1 MPANMGFGV
10 TSGGDSMAEA
20 PDMLSVP
27 VTPRPLSQIIAWRR
41 QRSVSYG
48 EFLDR
53 TRAWHRFL
61 TGISG
66 QTFALYMSDA
76 VEFAAALF
84 GAWQARKTIYLPGDR
99 LPRTCYALRRLV
111 DGYLGEFAPEWKPR
125 MPTSGDGLAPA
136 AELKPLDS
144 NFAGLVIYTSGTTGV
159 AQAIPKK
166 LSQMSAEIVTLEAQ
180 FGDVIDDSHMVATVS
195 HQHIYGLLFNV
206 LWPLSAGRAF
216 TAINFGSLEGLTMK
230 LAQRES
236 VLVSTP
242 AHLQRLPESSLWALA
257 AKRLRAVFSSGGP
270 LPVAV
275 AHETRRLLGHMPIE
289 VYGSSET
296 GGIAW
301 RQQQTAHDEKWTPLP
316 DIKWR
321 IQPEEGV
328 LEIRSA
334 HLPDEEWFRTADR
347 ARPAGENHFIL
358 MGRVDRIVKVEGKR
372 IALNAIEER
381 LTASPLARD
390 ARALVLDGRRQRV
403 AAVIVPSVSGRDRL
417 AEFGKLAVNHVL
429 REFLRESIEPM
440 GLPRLWRYVDAL
452 PVNAQGKTTQAALVG
467 LFCNREIHRKQPIEC
482 WGHQSDRHAVF
493 ELIAP
498 SDLLYFDGHFPE
510 MPILPGVVQI
520 DWVIAFARRCFDLP
534 PSFRAVHALKFQR
547 VISPE
552 LPITLDLV
560 HDPLKSSLS
569 FKISSHLGPHASGR
583 IIFRAGD
590 V

>member
-1 MPANMGFGV
+1 
-10 TSGGDSMAEA
+10 MAEA
-20 PDMLSVP
+20 PDMLSVA
-27 VTPRPLSQIIAWRR
+27 VTPRPLSQTIAWRR

-53 TRAWHRFL
+53 TRAWQRLL
-61 TGISG
+61 TRTAG
-66 QTFALYMSDA
+66 QTFALSISDA
-76 VEFAAALF
+76 AEFAAALF

-99 LPRTCYALRRLV
+99 LPRTCCALRTIV

-125 MPTSGDGLAPA
+125 MPTSADRLAAA

-144 NFAGLVIYTSGTTGV
+144 NFAGLVIYTSGSTGV

-166 LSQMSAEIVTLEAQ
+166 LSQMSAEIATLEAQ
-180 FGDVIDDSHMVATVS
+180 FGDVIGDADIVATVS

-216 TAINFGSLEGLTMK
+216 AAINFGSLEGLTMA
-230 LAQRES
+230 LVQRES

-275 AHETRRLLGHMPIE
+275 GRETRRLLRHMPIE

-316 DIKWR
+316 NIKWR
-321 IQPEEGV
+321 IDAKEGV

-334 HLPDEEWFRTADR
+334 HLPDKEWFRTADR
-347 ARPAGENHFIL
+347 ARPAGEDHFIL

-372 IALNAIEER
+372 ISLNAIEER
-381 LTASPLARD
+381 LTASPLARA

-403 AAVIVPSVSGRDRL
+403 AAVVVPSVSGRDRL
-417 AEFGKLAVNHVL
+417 AQLGKLAFNRML
-429 REFLRESIEPM
+429 RDFLRETVEPV

-452 PVNAQGKTTQAALVG
+452 PLDAQGKTTQAALVA
-467 LFCNREIHRKQPIEC
+467 LFDNGNSRPRQPIEC
-482 WGHQSDRHAVF
+482 RVHQSDQHAVF
-493 ELIAP
+493 DLIAP
-498 SDLLYFDGHFPE
+498 SDLLYFDGHFRD
-510 MPILPGVVQI
+510 MPILAGVVQI
-520 DWVIAFARRCFDLP
+520 EWIIAFGRQCFDLP
-534 PSFRAVHALKFQR
+534 PFFRAIHALKFHR
-547 VISPE
+547 VISPK
-552 LPITLDLV
+552 LPITLELT
-560 HDPLKSSLS
+560 HDPLKSCLS
-569 FKISSHLGPHASGR
+569 FNISSHLGPHASGR

>member
-1 MPANMGFGV
+1 MGFGV

-27 VTPRPLSQIIAWRR
+27 VTRRPLSQIIAWRR

-125 MPTSGDGLAPA
+125 MPTSEDGLAPA

-166 LSQMSAEIVTLEAQ
+166 LSQMSAEIATLEAQ
-180 FGDVIDDSHMVATVS
+180 FGDVMADSDIVATVS
-195 HQHIYGLLFNV
+195 HPHIYGLLFNV

-216 TAINFGSLEGLTMK
+216 AARNFGSLEGLTIA
-230 LAQRES
+230 LAQRDS

-242 AHLQRLPESSLWALA
+242 AHLQRLPETPAWELA
-257 AKRLRAVFSSGGP
+257 SKRLRAVFSSGGP
-270 LPVAV
+270 LPACVAR
-275 AHETRRLLGHMPIE
+275 ETRKLLGQVPIE

-296 GGIAW
+296 GGIAQ
-301 RQQQTAHDEKWTPLP
+301 RQQHTPHDQKWSPLRN
-316 DIKWR
+316 IQWR
-321 IQPEEGV
+321 IDTKEGV

-334 HLPDEEWFRTADR
+334 HLPDAEWFRTADR
-347 ARPAGENHFIL
+347 ARPAGEDHFLL

-372 IALNAIEER
+372 ISLNAVEER
-381 LTASPLARD
+381 LTASPLT
-390 ARALVLDGRRQRV
+390 RAEIGR
-403 AAVIVPSVSGRDRL
+403 A
-417 AEFGKLAVNHVL
+417 
-429 REFLRESIEPM
+429 
-440 GLPRLWRYVDAL
+440 
-452 PVNAQGKTTQAALVG
+452 
-467 LFCNREIHRKQPIEC
+467 
-482 WGHQSDRHAVF
+482 
-493 ELIAP
+493 
-498 SDLLYFDGHFPE
+498 
-510 MPILPGVVQI
+510 
-520 DWVIAFARRCFDLP
+520 
-534 PSFRAVHALKFQR
+534 
-547 VISPE
+547 
-552 LPITLDLV
+552 
-560 HDPLKSSLS
+560 
-569 FKISSHLGPHASGR
+569 
-583 IIFRAGD
+583 
-590 V
+590 

>member
-1 MPANMGFGV
+1 
-10 TSGGDSMAEA
+10 MAEA
-20 PDMLSVP
+20 PDMLSVA

-53 TRAWHRFL
+53 TRAWRRLL
-61 TGISG
+61 TRTSG
-66 QTFALYMSDA
+66 QTFALFISDA
-76 VEFAAALF
+76 AEFAAALF

-99 LPRTCYALRRLV
+99 LPRTCCALRTIV

-125 MPTSGDGLAPA
+125 IPTSADGLAPN
-136 AELKPLDS
+136 AELKPLAS
-144 NFAGLVIYTSGTTGV
+144 NFAGLVIYTSSSTGV

-166 LSQMSAEIVTLEAQ
+166 LSQMSAEIATLEGQ
-180 FGDVIDDSHMVATVS
+180 FGDVIDEADIVATVS

-216 TAINFGSLEGLTMK
+216 ATRCFASFEGLAMT
-230 LAQRES
+230 LAQRDS

-242 AHLQRLPESSLWALA
+242 AHLQRLPKTPAWELA
-257 AKRLRAVFSSGGP
+257 AKRLRALFSSGGP
-270 LPVAV
+270 LPASVAR
-275 AHETRRLLGHMPIE
+275 ETRQLLGQVPIE

-301 RQQQTAHDEKWTPLP
+301 RQQHTAHDQKWTPLVN
-316 DIKWR
+316 IKWR
-321 IQPEEGV
+321 IDAKEGV

-334 HLPDEEWFRTADR
+334 HLPDAQWFRTADR
-347 ARPAGENHFIL
+347 ARPAGEDHFLL

-372 IALNAIEER
+372 ISLTAIEER
-381 LTASPLARD
+381 LRASPLARD

-403 AAVIVPSVSGRDRL
+403 AAVIVPTVSGRDRL
-417 AEFGKLAVNHVL
+417 AQLGKLVFNRML
-429 REFLRESIEPM
+429 RDFLRETIEPV

-452 PVNAQGKTTQAALVG
+452 PIDAQGKTTQTALIA
-467 LFCNREIHRKQPIEC
+467 LFDNWDSRPRQPIEC
-482 WGHQSDRHAVF
+482 RVHQSDQHAVF

-498 SDLLYFDGHFPE
+498 SDLLYFDGHFHD
-510 MPILPGVVQI
+510 MPVLAGVVQI
-520 DWVIAFARRCFDLP
+520 EWIIAFGRRCFDLP
-534 PSFRAVHALKFQR
+534 PFFRAIHALKFHR
-547 VISPE
+547 VISPK
-552 LPITLDLV
+552 LPIILELV
-560 HDPLKSSLS
+560 HDPLKSCLS

>member
-1 MPANMGFGV
+1 
-10 TSGGDSMAEA
+10 MAEA
-20 PDMLSVP
+20 PDMLRVA

-48 EFLDR
+48 EFLNR
-53 TRAWHRFL
+53 TRAWQRL
-61 TGISG
+61 LNRISG
-66 QTFALYMSDA
+66 QTFALSISDA
-76 VEFAAALF
+76 AEFAAALF

-99 LPRTCYALRRLV
+99 LPRTCCALRTIV
-111 DGYLGEFAPEWKPR
+111 DGYLGEFAPEWSPR
-125 MPTSGDGLAPA
+125 MPTSADGLAPA

-144 NFAGLVIYTSGTTGV
+144 NFAGLVIYTSGSTGV

-166 LSQMSAEIVTLEAQ
+166 LSQMSAEIATLEAQ
-180 FGDVIDDSHMVATVS
+180 FGDVIDDSDMVATVS

-230 LAQRES
+230 LALRES

-242 AHLQRLPESSLWALA
+242 AHLQRLPETRAWEFA
-257 AKRLRAVFSSGGP
+257 AKRVRAVFSSGGP
-270 LPVAV
+270 LPADVTS
-275 AHETRRLLGHMPIE
+275 ETRRLLGQVPIE

-301 RQQQTAHDEKWTPLP
+301 RQQTAHEEKWSPLP
-316 DIKWR
+316 NVKWR
-321 IQPEEGV
+321 IDAKEGV

-334 HLPDEEWFRTADR
+334 HLPDAEWFRTADR
-347 ARPAGENHFIL
+347 ARAAGKDHFLL

-390 ARALVLDGRRQRV
+390 ARAVVLEGRRQRV

-417 AEFGKLAVNHVL
+417 AEFGKLAVNRVL
-429 REFLRESIEPM
+429 REFLRESIEPV

-452 PVNAQGKTTQAALVG
+452 PVDAQGKTTQAALVG
-467 LFCNREIHRKQPIEC
+467 LFCNRELPRKQPIEC
-482 WGHQSDRHAVF
+482 WGHQSDRHAFF

-498 SDLLYFDGHFPE
+498 SDLLYFDGHFPG
-510 MPILPGVVQI
+510 MPILAGVVQI
-520 DWVIAFARRCFDLP
+520 EWVIAFGRRCFDLP
-534 PSFRAVHALKFQR
+534 PSFRAIHALKFQR

-560 HDPLKSSLS
+560 HDPLKSDLS

>member
-1 MPANMGFGV
+1 
-10 TSGGDSMAEA
+10 MAEA
-20 PDMLSVP
+20 LDMLSVA

-53 TRAWHRFL
+53 TRAWQRLL
-61 TGISG
+61 TRTSG
-66 QTFALYMSDA
+66 QTFALSISDA
-76 VEFAAALF
+76 AEFAAALF

-99 LPRTCYALRRLV
+99 LPVPAPHCVQSSMAIWATLRPNGSPGCRHPRTGWQLL
-111 DGYLGEFAPEWKPR
+111 L
-125 MPTSGDGLAPA
+125 SS
-136 AELKPLDS
+136 KPLDS
-144 NFAGLVIYTSGTTGV
+144 NFAGLVIYTSGSTGV

-166 LSQMSAEIVTLEAQ
+166 LSQMSAEVATLEAQ
-180 FGDVIDDSHMVATVS
+180 FGDVIDDADIVATVS

-216 TAINFGSLEGLTMK
+216 AAINFGSLEGLTMA

-270 LPVAV
+270 LPLAV
-275 AHETRRLLGHMPIE
+275 ARETRRLLTHMPIE

-316 DIKWR
+316 NIKWR
-321 IQPEEGV
+321 IDAKEGV

-347 ARPAGENHFIL
+347 AKPAGEDHFIL

-372 IALNAIEER
+372 ISLNAIEER
-381 LTASPLARD
+381 LIASPLVRD

-417 AEFGKLAVNHVL
+417 AQLGKLVFNRML
-429 REFLRESIEPM
+429 RDFLRETIEPV

-452 PVNAQGKTTQAALVG
+452 PIDAQGKITQAALIA
-467 LFCNREIHRKQPIEC
+467 LFDNWDSRPRQPIEC
-482 WGHQSDRHAVF
+482 RVHQSDQHAVF

-498 SDLLYFDGHFPE
+498 SDLLYFDGHFRD
-510 MPILPGVVQI
+510 MPILAGVVQI
-520 DWVIAFARRCFDLP
+520 EWIIALWSAML
-534 PSFRAVHALKFQR
+534 
-547 VISPE
+547 
-552 LPITLDLV
+552 
-560 HDPLKSSLS
+560 
-569 FKISSHLGPHASGR
+569 
-583 IIFRAGD
+583 
-590 V
+590 